1 MPALSADMERRLV
14 CPAHTNYF
22 KWLLII
28 IYPIYDYQVFLD
40 CSIFKKFRDFFD
52 PFRSIP

>member
-22 KWLLII
+22 KWFLIYYLSYLRLQGFFGLLN
-28 IYPIYDYQVFLD
+28 L
-40 CSIFKKFRDFFD
+40 
-52 PFRSIP
+52 